1 MFSGFMIH
9 AWEVGTIVAI
19 VAGVV
24 GFFVVLRDSAFPAHA
39 IPNGAFAGAAGAS
52 LIGVSTL
59 VGLGVFAAAG
69 ALAIAALGRRTRND
83 VATALV
89 LVGMLAVGAAF
100 LSQSTSYEPEVFSLL
115 FGQILGVGTNQLLP
129 VAVVGLGSCLIVIAL
144 ARPLLL
150 SSLTPDIARARGLR
164 TDGLN
169 VVFLLIVAAVTTIAV
184 PVVGTL
190 LMFTLIIGPPAAA
203 RGFTKRPVVALS
215 LSALIAV
222 VVLWAAIASAYAMNW
237 PVGFFVGIFSAL
249 AYGLSRL
256 WQWRR

>member
-1 MFSGFMIH
+1 VFSGFMIH

-59 VGLGVFAAAG
+59 IGLGVFAAAG

-190 LMFTLIIGPPAAA
+190 LMFTLMIGPPAAA
-203 RGFTKRPVVALS
+203 RGFTKRPVVALC